1 MILSISSI
9 SAQKFGISKIQFT
22 HHMKT
27 NKQEDQNVDASLLF
41 RRVNKILTGE
51 NMETKYGT
59 ETER

>member
-1 MILSISSI
+1 
-9 SAQKFGISKIQFT
+9 
-22 HHMKT
+22 MKT